1 MRFRPL
7 IAAALALG
15 ALLTLAGC
23 QRPAQAPTGDE
34 RVLRVAF
41 PIAETG
47 FDPAQVSDL
56 YSRTIIVNLFEAPLT
71 YDYLARPVQIRPL
84 TAAAMPEVS
93 DNHTTWTLRIRP
105 GIYFA
110 DDPAFKGQRRELTAE
125 DYVYTFKRIYDPALK
140 SPSISQVRTFQPLG
154 LAELR
159 ERALQSGQPF
169 DYAAPVAGVQA
180 LDRYTLRIRLAAPA
194 PRFVTLLADSA
205 VLGAMAR
212 EVALHYGDTIMQH
225 PVGTG
230 PFVLSQW
237 RRSSRMVLTR
247 NPGFREERYDP
258 QPAAD
263 DAEGQAIRAQLGGR
277 RLPMLDRV
285 EVSIVEESQPRLLG
299 FLNGEHD
306 MLDRVPPELAPN
318 VLPHGELAP
327 NLAAQGIR
335 KATVA
340 GADVSYF
347 FFNMAH
353 PLVGGYTPEK
363 VALRRAFAL
372 AYDGQAEINRVRNGQ
387 AVPAES
393 IIPPGVVGYD
403 PALHTGMAEYDVA
416 RANALLDTYGY
427 RDADGDGWRDLP
439 NGQPL
444 QLVYASQSDQ
454 ASRGLQELVNQ
465 AAKALRL
472 RLTFSIA
479 KWPEQLKASRAGNLM
494 MWGVAWSATTPDASY
509 MLDLLYGPSAGQNN
523 HARFDL
529 PAYNALFDRQAALP
543 DGPER
548 EALIREMAKLTVAY
562 MPMKLTNHRLLT
574 DLQHPWVVG
583 YRRHPFLR
591 ENWRFMSIEK

>member
-15 ALLTLAGC
+15 VLWSLTGC
-23 QRPAQAPTGDE
+23 QRPAQVPTGEE

-56 YSRTIIVNLFEAPLT
+56 YSRTIVVNIFEAPLT

-93 DNHTTWTLRIRP
+93 DDHTTWTLRIRP

-159 ERALQSGQPF
+159 ERAIKSGQPF

-212 EVALHYGDTIMQH
+212 EVVEHYGDTIMQH

-230 PFVLSQW
+230 PFVLAQW
-237 RRSSRMVLTR
+237 RRSSRMVLAR
-247 NPGFREERYDP
+247 NPGFREELYDAR
-258 QPAAD
+258 PAAD
-263 DAEGQAIRAQLGGR
+263 DVEGQAILTQLKGR

-347 FFNMAH
+347 FFNMDH

-372 AYDGQAEINRVRNGQ
+372 AYDVQAEINRVRNGQ

-416 RANALLDTYGY
+416 KANGLLDTYGY
-427 RDADGDGWRDLP
+427 RDVDGDGWREQPD
-439 NGQPL
+439 GQPL
-444 QLVYASQSDQ
+444 HLIYASQSDQ
-454 ASRGLQELVNQ
+454 ASRGLQELINQ

-472 RLTFSIA
+472 RLTFTIA

-523 HARFDL
+523 HARFNL
-529 PAYNALFDRQAALP
+529 PAYNALFERQAALP

-548 EALIREMAKLTVAY
+548 EALIRDMAKLTMAY